1 MKRFVTIVLGISIL
15 AGALLGFY
23 GMHHDTVDINA
34 CAAICLQTARPI
46 ATAAVLVATVLFFS
60 FLATVPG
67 VFEFHAQTF
76 SWRIGDSPGG
86 AFRQK
91 FSHWFSLLEHSP
103 TA

>member
-23 GMHHDTVDINA
+23 GMHHDSVDQSA
-34 CAAICLQTARPI
+34 CAVVCLQTARPI
-46 ATAAVLVATVLFFS
+46 ATAAVLVATVLFVILLVIALVGFD
-60 FLATVPG
+60 
-67 VFEFHAQTF
+67 FHIQTF